1 MTAATH
7 TGRQR
12 NTYECMDANPEYI
25 TGHSDNS
32 DGALFHFVQPDCNG
46 EGRIA
51 HCLPYYENRQLTC
64 VVCSKATYMYI

>member
-1 MTAATH
+1 MTAATL

-25 TGHSDNS
+25 TGHSDIS
-32 DGALFHFVQPDCNG
+32 DGALFHFVLRVCNV

-51 HCLPYYENRQLTC
+51 HCPPYYENRQLTC
-64 VVCSKATYMYI
+64 VVCSKATYI